1 MLTQTGHIRWSVF
14 GLALTIAS
22 CRPRQALSTD
32 TTVRA
37 PATAARSST
46 SRPGPAPR
54 QSHFVSPDEQD
65 AAIARGPVP
74 GFAGRLLEGC
84 RRIILLTDTARQTAA
99 ARAYFASRFGG
110 GCATDT
116 GFTFRQVTYDFAQLY
131 DWYTGPFRA
140 VWASREVTSTDIDEQ
155 HNQIA
160 VGVLN
165 ATGAARVQRILDTLP
180 IPKGAV
186 RVDPGVYACVGT
198 GGPSVLVEVRDPYGR
213 PAAFGTT
220 IVIQDG
226 TFIDSV
232 SGINGDSLHVGA
244 GNRRPGT
251 YEVRLYKPGYERV
264 VLHDVKAPGDTLCR
278 YALPSDIRK
287 VRLELRPGGPK
298 VRSVVI
304 LSSNMSFGLPD
315 LTAQLQAMVDAD
327 PGVST
332 AVTWSSSDT
341 TVATITPTGLL
352 RSRCRRT
359 PGETMI
365 TAASVVDPRVRGHVS
380 ALLSLGAGAQ
390 CAR

>member
-1 MLTQTGHIRWSVF
+1 
-14 GLALTIAS
+14 
-22 CRPRQALSTD
+22 
-32 TTVRA
+32 
-37 PATAARSST
+37 
-46 SRPGPAPR
+46 
-54 QSHFVSPDEQD
+54 
-65 AAIARGPVP
+65 
-74 GFAGRLLEGC
+74 
-84 RRIILLTDTARQTAA
+84 
-99 ARAYFASRFGG
+99 
-110 GCATDT
+110 
-116 GFTFRQVTYDFAQLY
+116 
-131 DWYTGPFRA
+131 
-140 VWASREVTSTDIDEQ
+140 
-155 HNQIA
+155 
-160 VGVLN
+160 
-165 ATGAARVQRILDTLP
+165 
-180 IPKGAV
+180 V

-390 CAR
+390 CVR